1 MSKHTTRQRTA
12 KLPQSVDTAIVGFGQ
27 RIADS
32 MQQAENKADLANA
45 ALAQVVTY
53 ALLGVGE
60 VTGAQIEHV
69 SAAIHETSA
78 CGDAEARVLDA
89 ARGRLA
95 LAKRKPL
102 AARQIAALSGCTT
115 TWVRREL
122 GAEPTLAEARRFVT
136 NSSAL
141 PPWSLGMAR
150 EGTQEAQEGA
160 SDVLGVGEP
169 TPDHSEARKGAF

>member
-1 MSKHTTRQRTA
+1 MRKHTTRQRTA

-60 VTGAQIEHV
+60 VTGAQIDHV

-102 AARQIAALSGCTT
+102 SAREIAALADCTT

-122 GAEPTLAEARRFVT
+122 GSEPTLAEARRFIAD
-136 NSSAL
+136 SSPL

-150 EGTQEAQEGA
+150 EGTQEAQESAKTG
-160 SDVLGVGEP
+160 SDVGEP
-169 TPDHSEARKGAF
+169 VQTLSEARKGAL